1 MRSSKNHY
9 YMPGTPVRFNL
20 LSLSHNLHKNT
31 PQRIL
36 FDANTPIHLLVH
48 QIRRS
53 KDRNLRFGIHP
64 YFFTKDLLK
73 TFSCFPNTIYLFP
86 LHSKNSFKPHVPQ
99 PLPSAQQPQPTTSR
113 SDLNSPKTTVTTW
126 KNMISKTSK
135 NHMQLEKK
143 MSFQGFLEL
152 TWNLKKK
159 WVPKLGWYMFSYR
172 CGPLQPSCIG
182 GCGQCGIGAESHI
195 SGP

>member
-1 MRSSKNHY
+1 MRSSKNHD
-9 YMPGTPVRFNL
+9 YMPGTPVRVNL
-20 LSLSHNLHKNT
+20 LSLSHNLHKNM

-36 FDANTPIHLLVH
+36 CDANTPIHLH

-73 TFSCFPNTIYLFP
+73 TFSCVPNIVYLFP

-113 SDLNSPKTTVTTW
+113 SDLNSPKTTV
-126 KNMISKTSK
+126 NC
-135 NHMQLEKK
+135 N
-143 MSFQGFLEL
+143 
-152 TWNLKKK
+152 NLK
-159 WVPKLGWYMFSYR
+159 
-172 CGPLQPSCIG
+172 QH
-182 GCGQCGIGAESHI
+182 E
-195 SGP
+195 

>member
-1 MRSSKNHY
+1 MRSSKNHDH
-9 YMPGTPVRFNL
+9 MPGTPVRFNL

-31 PQRIL
+31 SQRIL
-36 FDANTPIHLLVH
+36 FDANTPIHLH

-113 SDLNSPKTTVTTW
+113 SDLNSPKTTVNMNELETT
-126 KNMISKTSK
+126 
-135 NHMQLEKK
+135 
-143 MSFQGFLEL
+143 
-152 TWNLKKK
+152 
-159 WVPKLGWYMFSYR
+159 
-172 CGPLQPSCIG
+172 
-182 GCGQCGIGAESHI
+182 
-195 SGP
+195 